1 MVGSPFNMI
10 IVGMT
15 NFGKT
20 DYLLKTLEKD
30 FKNHFDYILLVCP
43 TLTWNK
49 TYQGWK
55 YIKDEDLIPI
65 ECEQD
70 EVDKV
75 LHIVSV
81 IYRGTNTLIILDD
94 CASGQNVKNRVSELV
109 KLAFSARHFG
119 LSTIVI
125 TQQLTSIAK
134 AYRENISRLV
144 TFYNTNKSDMKS
156 ILDNYLN
163 GVDKSEFKEIT
174 NKLKNNK
181 YAKLEINLVHPY
193 NYNVV
198 IPRK

>member
-1 MVGSPFNMI
+1 MAGSPFNMI

-15 NFGKT
+15 NCGKT
-20 DYLLKTLEKD
+20 HYLLKMLEKD

-49 TYQGWK
+49 TCQGWK

-75 LHIVSV
+75 LHIVSA

-181 YAKLEINLVHPY
+181 YSKLEVNLVHPY

-198 IPRK
+198 IP